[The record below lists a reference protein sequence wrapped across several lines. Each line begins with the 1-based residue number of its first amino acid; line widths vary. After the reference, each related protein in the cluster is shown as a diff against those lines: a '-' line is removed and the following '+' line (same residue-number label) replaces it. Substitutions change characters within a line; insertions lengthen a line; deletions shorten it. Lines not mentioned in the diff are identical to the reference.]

1 MSSTRDFPGGRGRGN
16 KPRSLRKPG
25 EIRTPE
31 IAENNI
37 SQDDEKPP
45 VQKLEL
51 TVNVA
56 SESGPKQLAQGLY
69 LLDGAILY
77 YVLLYLLDGAM
88 CLCKQ

>member
-16 KPRSLRKPG
+16 KPSCSLRKPG
-25 EIRTPE
+25 ET

>member
-1 MSSTRDFPGGRGRGN
+1 MSSTLGCGIGRGRGN
-16 KPRSLRKPG
+16 RPSCSLRKPG

-56 SESGPKQLAQGLY
+56 SESGPKQLAHGLY
-69 LLDGAILY
+69 LLEAAILY
-77 YVLLYLLDGAM
+77 TYNINNALIW
-88 CLCKQ
+88 KFTK